1 MIIMI
6 YKIIFTQCVCVC
18 VFVFVFVGPPR
29 KRYIIY
35 CVRIKYTRAGGAGL
49 CGVAR
54 GGARPVAAPARP
66 TTTAG
71 RARETRRRRPGVVS
85 AGSNDE
91 FAQRCGHDCCPHV
104 AASRRTRRPVSRVL
118 LAASVRAVPANA
130 QVCPVQK
137 PRCRVRPEGE
147 CCCLYTYV

>member
-1 MIIMI
+1 
-6 YKIIFTQCVCVC
+6 VS
-18 VFVFVFVGPPR
+18 
-29 KRYIIY
+29 
-35 CVRIKYTRAGGAGL
+35 IKYTRAGGAGL

-54 GGARPVAAPARP
+54 GGAPGPSPRPPDRR

-71 RARETRRRRPGVVS
+71 RARETRRRRPGAVCARIRRPAV
-85 AGSNDE
+85 SNDE

-147 CCCLYTYV
+147 CCRLYAYV